1 MSATHI
7 YANLGQGLLGM
18 ALASS
23 AGVTV
28 AAGPIGQVFNETGA
42 LMAIM
47 GALGGVVGMLAVQG
61 PGWSW
66 LLLLRRALYG
76 AGLAFG
82 LRVLAPPIISSV
94 LQIEIGPDAQATEGL
109 AASAFLLG
117 FLQERVSDFFNRKG
131 GSGE

>member
-18 ALASS
+18 ALASA

-28 AAGPIGQVFNETGA
+28 ATPAAGPIAQVFNETGA

-47 GALGGVVGMLAVQG
+47 GALGGVVGMLAIQA

-66 LLLLRRALYG
+66 KLLLRRALYG

-117 FLQERVSDFFNRKG
+117 VLQERVSDFINRKG
-131 GSGE
+131 G